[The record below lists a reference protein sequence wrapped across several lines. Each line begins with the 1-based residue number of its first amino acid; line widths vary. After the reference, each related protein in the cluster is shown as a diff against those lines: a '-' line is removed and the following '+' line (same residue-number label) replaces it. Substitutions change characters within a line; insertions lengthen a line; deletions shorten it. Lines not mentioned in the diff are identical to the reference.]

1 MPTGLYYKA
10 HQLACPQQRSHES
23 RRSKGAMA
31 AGKELAAKHLGLK
44 DQALDDY
51 VVKEVSELW
60 HIYDVLGVN
69 AVEVEQMSSFYK
81 RMLHDTTLNLQ

>member
-1 MPTGLYYKA
+1 
-10 HQLACPQQRSHES
+10 
-23 RRSKGAMA
+23 MA

-44 DQALDDY
+44 DQALDNY